1 MAPKQLLNDDT
12 YRPASSNTEI
22 ADTVEAMVKLISKA
36 FLTQVAARVNEKH
49 KYKNV
54 LQITIV
60 LMYKNFSK

>member
-22 ADTVEAMVKLISKA
+22 ADTVDAMVKLISKA

>member
-22 ADTVEAMVKLISKA
+22 ADTVDAMVKLISKA

-54 LQITIV
+54 LQITII
-60 LMYKNFSK
+60 LM